1 MAVLSCSVQTL
12 VLADVHGNLAA
23 LDAVLDDARAR
34 GFDDAVFLGDAV
46 GYAPHVG
53 EVIARLRDLPHLTSV
68 LGNHDAAL
76 LSLAGVSNEPQ
87 IRASLDDDV
96 RGEVRTVLEEQVGRL
111 DPDALAWLAALPTR
125 LTTERFDVTHGTL
138 LDPWRYLQG
147 DRETESSFGELHG
160 RLGLFGHTHVPRIH
174 VSVTT
179 SVGQHLMR
187 TVAFE
192 SGAGR
197 YAVPTHA
204 RALFNPGSVGQP
216 RDGHTEAAYG
226 LVRTEGSRI
235 DLECIR
241 VAYPVEVTQQAIR
254 QAGYPKAFAERLA
267 VGA

>member
-125 LTTERFDVTHGTL
+125 LTTERFDVAHGTL

-147 DRETESSFGELHG
+147 ERETESSFDELHG

-179 SVGQHLMR
+179 SVGQHLTR
-187 TVAFE
+187 TVSFE

-197 YAVPTHA
+197 YPVPTHA

-226 LVRTEGSRI
+226 LVRMEGRRI
-235 DLECIR
+235 DLESIR
-241 VAYPVEVTQQAIR
+241 VAYPVEETQRAIR
-254 QAGYPKAFAERLA
+254 QAGYPEAFAERLA